1 MLATIVMLAAAWLPS
16 LITAQDP
23 SCMNLQHSQA
33 CPAYQQYYV
42 DMPINT
48 TYFPWAASVTDVT
61 SFDQAIFAYAN
72 STSLY
77 LQPLGCNNGAYISFV
92 PYARYSASML
102 CEQII
107 QDSLECNALNHL
119 FPAPLCSDTCLSYV
133 ASVAQITS
141 NTTLCQQSDQ
151 RTSGIADLT
160 DRCSTWVGLNGTT
173 SNSCI
178 SGSDNEEDNC
188 GFQNDTITACT
199 FCKTNSSNS
208 CCSSISGCN
217 YQHLSAGAIAGIVIG
232 SVVAAVLVAM
242 AIYFCFCRRRKPFQQ
257 ESKLTSYVPQPFQN
271 RNQRSFNVLR
281 SGSRQSL
288 VASSTY
294 DPQSNSITSVIPEE
308 ANGLTDFTHEI
319 EEFYVAMHPYPPQIV
334 DELELHAGD
343 VVCLAMIFDD
353 GWGLGFNVNTGLK
366 GAFPLVC
373 VTPASREVL
382 EQVLMGD
389 EAQHSQK
396 TLDDGDDYS
405 DAAAFG
411 SYMPD
416 SRTTNTNLGIMNL
429 PNEKPQDKLELNME
443 RIRETLRRSISLSQT
458 SRPVSSQTMGSSLS
472 HSNTIPK
479 RTASIRSAHTG
490 SAPASPTTP
499 TSPNSPL
506 FGMTPL
512 SNALLRSRNHQEDDT
527 YEMLSQR
534 RQQRSGSIGTNSW
547 TH

>member
-188 GFQNDTITACT
+188 GM
-199 FCKTNSSNS
+199 
-208 CCSSISGCN
+208 
-217 YQHLSAGAIAGIVIG
+217 YL
-232 SVVAAVLVAM
+232 
-242 AIYFCFCRRRKPFQQ
+242 
-257 ESKLTSYVPQPFQN
+257 
-271 RNQRSFNVLR
+271 
-281 SGSRQSL
+281 
-288 VASSTY
+288 
-294 DPQSNSITSVIPEE
+294 
-308 ANGLTDFTHEI
+308 
-319 EEFYVAMHPYPPQIV
+319 
-334 DELELHAGD
+334 
-343 VVCLAMIFDD
+343 
-353 GWGLGFNVNTGLK
+353 
-366 GAFPLVC
+366 
-373 VTPASREVL
+373 
-382 EQVLMGD
+382 
-389 EAQHSQK
+389 
-396 TLDDGDDYS
+396 
-405 DAAAFG
+405 
-411 SYMPD
+411 
-416 SRTTNTNLGIMNL
+416 
-429 PNEKPQDKLELNME
+429 
-443 RIRETLRRSISLSQT
+443 
-458 SRPVSSQTMGSSLS
+458 
-472 HSNTIPK
+472 
-479 RTASIRSAHTG
+479 
-490 SAPASPTTP
+490 
-499 TSPNSPL
+499 
-506 FGMTPL
+506 
-512 SNALLRSRNHQEDDT
+512 
-527 YEMLSQR
+527 
-534 RQQRSGSIGTNSW
+534 
-547 TH
+547 